1 MESVFTMANR
11 LNYVQ
16 GNKGSGGGWHRD
28 SIIPNIKSLVYLVDV
43 DTDVGPIEI
52 VKDSN
57 KFQNI
62 LLDNKK
68 MNNELLLNTRFSED
82 QVKKINNFDERL
94 VSIKAKKGTMIIF
107 DGSNLHRGRP
117 INKNV
122 RYAITNYYFPIGKM
136 TQKKYPVRPQ
146 IFN

>member
-1 MESVFTMANR
+1 MANK
-11 LNYVQ
+11 LNYVSQ
-16 GNKGSGGGWHRD
+16 NKGSGGGWHRD
-28 SIIPNIKSLVYLVDV
+28 SIVPNIKSLVYLVDV
-43 DTDVGPIEI
+43 DTDIGPIEI

-68 MNNELLLNTRFSED
+68 MNNKLLLNTRFTED
-82 QVKKINNFDERL
+82 QVKKIDNFDERL

-107 DGSNLHRGRP
+107 DGSNIHRGRP
-117 INKNV
+117 IKKNV

-136 TQKKYPVRPQ
+136 TQKKYPLRPQ